1 MSIEQ
6 KDPGSIQTTNPKSRV
21 RPVAKG
27 EIRKNST
34 TTRLSDIFIAQDIKS
49 VGAYVFE
56 RVIVPALQNLA
67 VNTINSIARGV
78 FLGEGAINTF
88 NDTKRIGTGHTSYNS
103 MYGNGGHT
111 KTYIGT
117 ASNRARF
124 EELNYGDYGDAQMV
138 LDILDECI
146 QNSGYATIADLY
158 EASEKSCPYTGEYY
172 GWRDLSRA
180 RIVQDGDRWWL
191 KMPKA
196 MEIKERR

>member
-1 MSIEQ
+1 MNVDQRE
-6 KDPGSIQTTNPKSRV
+6 PESIQTSNAKSRV

-27 EIRKNST
+27 EIRKKPA

-49 VGAYVFE
+49 VGSYVFE

-67 VNTINSIARGV
+67 VNTINSVARGV

-88 NDTKRIGTGHTSYNS
+88 NDTKRMGNGHTSYNS
-103 MYGNGGHT
+103 MYGRTQT

-117 ASNRARF
+117 ASSRVSF
-124 EELNYGDYGDAQMV
+124 EELSYDDYGDAQLV
-138 LDILDECI
+138 LDVLDECI

-158 EASEKSCPYTGEYY
+158 EASQRTCPYTGEYF
-172 GWRDLSRA
+172 GWRDISKA
-180 RIVQDGDRWWL
+180 RIVQDGDKWWL

-196 MEIKERR
+196 MEIRERR